1 MRAWVV
7 IPLGMLGL
15 LLLSDLALTQP
26 RLETENQ
33 AKRDED
39 EVVLVGT
46 NDPTM
51 VAAIRA
57 ARASLDR
64 FLATAAAPPP
74 GTSEFRLKVMVRDG
88 GGTEHFWVS
97 PFRVTPGGFEG
108 TLANSPRV
116 VRNVRAGQLY
126 RFTRDEISDWGYL
139 RDGRQ
144 VGSFTV
150 CALFPSMPRDQA
162 EYYRRNHGFD
172 C

>member
-7 IPLGMLGL
+7 ISLGVLGL
-15 LLLSDLALTQP
+15 LLLSELALTQP
-26 RLETENQ
+26 RPEPAGQ

-46 NDPTM
+46 NDPAM
-51 VAAIRA
+51 VAAIRT
-57 ARASLDR
+57 ARASLDQ

-74 GTSEFRLKVMVRDG
+74 GTSEFKLKVMVRDG
-88 GGTEHFWVS
+88 GSTEHFWVS
-97 PFRVTPGGFEG
+97 PFRVTPAGFEG
-108 TLANSPRV
+108 TLANAPRV

-126 RFTRDEISDWGYL
+126 RFKRDEISDWGYI

-150 CALFPSMPRDQA
+150 CALFKSMPRDQA
-162 EYYRRNHGFD
+162 DYYRRNHGFD